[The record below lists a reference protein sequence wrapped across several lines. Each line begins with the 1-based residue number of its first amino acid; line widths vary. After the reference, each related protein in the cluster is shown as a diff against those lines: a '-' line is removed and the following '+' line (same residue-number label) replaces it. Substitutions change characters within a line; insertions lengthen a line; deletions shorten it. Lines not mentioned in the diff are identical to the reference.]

1 MYFNVLD
8 EIGVALHG
16 RPSALL
22 DHFRSDYGAS
32 QVDDLPANKVN
43 IAIEFVDD
51 RPGPGNCVDVGDQ
64 VSYDGRGVFLRDSQY
79 HPFRIDFDSAR
90 ARTWQASCD
99 ASFDPRHFDR
109 VLEHLIHF
117 QLLKRGKVLC
127 RAAAFRA
134 GGNVVLCPGWR
145 EVGKTNLL
153 LHFLRDGANYIG
165 DDWTIVH
172 GVGTVQ
178 GLPKRLNLLYHNIMP
193 FPDLV
198 AQLPDRSAALLE
210 FVDQARGGDYELKEN
225 VVHVL
230 EERARVQISPAE
242 LFGPAIERD
251 ASPIDRVF
259 LLHGDH
265 ADEGAVT
272 VETMDH
278 DSLVTSLAA
287 LLEFEQSDFMRA
299 YAVFRARS
307 GRGVDLLDLARSG
320 GEAVLTSAFAHV
332 TGIHR
337 VTIPAGR
344 NSQAVYAALSDCL
357 IGRGDARAPGQK
369 QGPGRG
375 CSPAAA

>member
-22 DHFRSDYGAS
+22 EHFRSDYGAF

-43 IAIEFVDD
+43 VAIEFVDD
-51 RPGPGNCVDVGDQ
+51 RPAPSACVDVGEQ

-79 HPFRIDFDSAR
+79 RPFRIDFDSAR

-99 ASFDPRHFDR
+99 ADFDPRHFDR
-109 VLEHLIHF
+109 ILEQLIHF
-117 QLLKRGKVLC
+117 QLLKRGKTLC

-145 EVGKTNLL
+145 DVGKTNLL
-153 LHFLRDGANYIG
+153 LHFLCDGANYIG
-165 DDWTIVH
+165 DGWTIVH
-172 GVGTVQ
+172 GAGTVQ

-198 AQLPDRSAALLE
+198 AHLPERSSALLE
-210 FVDQARGGDYELKEN
+210 FVEQAHGGDYELNEN

-230 EERARVQISPAE
+230 EERARVQIPPAE
-242 LFGPAIERD
+242 LFGQAVERD

-259 LLHGDH
+259 LLQGDQ

-287 LLEFEQSDFMRA
+287 LHEFDQSDFMRA

-332 TGIHR
+332 TEIHR
-337 VTIPAGR
+337 VTIPACC

-357 IGRGDARAPGQK
+357 IGRAAGAK
-369 QGPGRG
+369 QGVGRG
-375 CSPAAA
+375 RSPAAA